1 MWSSSS
7 GEQVSTVNDK
17 LGPLM
22 TSNSPTFDEAAVET
36 VLKETGLPLAEAT
49 TPRLLQDGLNEIA
62 LEYYWEEANPP
73 DSGLVDTLFTF
84 SALADSSVTP
94 SRLKN
99 RLVGIDRAAKRVFAG
114 TSRRPLDEKVTELL
128 ERLGYDSKGKR
139 LKYSGTE
146 VCGHGGSERS
156 AVWLCLIGAIQ
167 TTERPGKGYRSR
179 LNERPWASLRL
190 RETIDALSA
199 GIQSSDYGKDD
210 TCAAARSIH
219 AWAEW
224 SLPRIKSLLNPHHAR
239 HRGEVALD
247 ITLLKL
253 GALYISVFDKRPS
266 LSRRVMKDAGSIPNS
281 WENFLQAVLPYI
293 FSPDSPPEPSALQ
306 ARWRRLSYTSRKN
319 RI

>member
-1 MWSSSS
+1 M
-7 GEQVSTVNDK
+7 NDK

-36 VLKETGLPLAEAT
+36 VLKETGLPLAKAR
-49 TPRLLQDGLNEIA
+49 TPRLLKDGLNEIA
-62 LEYYWEEANPP
+62 LDYYWEAAIPP
-73 DSGLVDTLFTF
+73 DAGLVDTLFTF

-99 RLVGIDRAAKRVFAG
+99 RLVGIVRSSKRVFSG
-114 TSRRPLDEKVTELL
+114 TSRRPFVEKIAELL
-128 ERLGYDSKGKR
+128 NRLGYSPDGR
-139 LKYSGTE
+139 PLKYRGTE
-146 VCGHGGSERS
+146 IKKRGGSERS

-167 TTERPGKGYRSR
+167 TTERPRRGYRSR

-293 FSPDSPPEPSALQ
+293 LSPDSPPESSALR